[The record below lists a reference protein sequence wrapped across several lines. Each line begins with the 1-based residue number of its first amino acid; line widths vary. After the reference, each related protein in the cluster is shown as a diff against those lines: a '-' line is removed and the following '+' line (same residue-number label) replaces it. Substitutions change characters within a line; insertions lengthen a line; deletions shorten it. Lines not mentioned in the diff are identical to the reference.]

1 MSAGAAGLTR
11 HPGDA
16 PIRAVH
22 FDRGTRTLRVELESG
37 TVYDYAD
44 VPERVYDELARA
56 PSRDS
61 YFRENVRDEFIGS
74 RVGEVDLAEMAH
86 ERREDSMFGAPLAE
100 RTSDPADFPSE
111 DEPRDDAK
119 HRASRH
125 TWVVDV
131 VEDEAAAV
139 EVDGRRVTPIPRW
152 LLPTD
157 ARDGD
162 VLRVI
167 HSRSASRSTFTIEVD
182 HDATRLAYERS
193 AEQLRNAPPGGS
205 GDIDLNA

>member
-1 MSAGAAGLTR
+1 MTR

-100 RTSDPADFPSE
+100 RTSDPADLPAGE
-111 DEPRDDAK
+111 DPDADTER
-119 HRASRH
+119 RASRH

-131 VEDEAAAV
+131 IEDDAAAV

-152 LLPTD
+152 LLPAD
-157 ARDGD
+157 AKDGD
-162 VLRVI
+162 VLQVT
-167 HSRSASRSTFTIEVD
+167 HTRSASRSTFTIAVD

-193 AEQLRNAPPGGS
+193 AEQLRDTPPGGS
-205 GDIDLNA
+205 GDVDLNA

>member
-1 MSAGAAGLTR
+1 MSAGATGMTR
-11 HPGDA
+11 HPDDA
-16 PIRAVH
+16 PVRAVH

-37 TVYDYAD
+37 AVYDYAD
-44 VPERVYDELARA
+44 VPERVYDDLARA

-100 RTSDPADFPSE
+100 RTSDPADLLAPGE
-111 DEPRDDAK
+111 VRADPQR
-119 HRASRH
+119 RASHH
-125 TWVVDV
+125 TWVVNV
-131 VEDEAAAV
+131 IEDDAAAV
-139 EVDGRRVTPIPRW
+139 EVDGQRVTPIPRW
-152 LLPTD
+152 LLPTN
-157 ARDGD
+157 AKDGD
-162 VLRVI
+162 VLRVA
-167 HSRSASRSTFTIEVD
+167 HTRSASRSIFTIEVD
-182 HDATRLAYERS
+182 HDATRLAYQRS

>member
-1 MSAGAAGLTR
+1 MTR
-11 HPGDA
+11 HPNDA

-22 FDRGTRTLRVELESG
+22 FDRATRTLRVEFESG
-37 TVYDYAD
+37 AVYDYAD
-44 VPERVYDELARA
+44 VPERVYEDLARA
-56 PSRDS
+56 PARDS

-100 RTSDPADFPSE
+100 RTSDPADVPIAGEPSSAL
-111 DEPRDDAK
+111 DRHPSY
-119 HRASRH
+119 HR
-125 TWVVDV
+125 WVVDV
-131 VEDEAAAV
+131 IEDDAAAV
-139 EVDGRRVTPIPRW
+139 EVDGQRVTPIPRW
-152 LLPTD
+152 LLPTN
-157 ARDGD
+157 AKDGD
-162 VLRVI
+162 VLRVT

-182 HDATRLAYERS
+182 RDATRLSYERS

>member
-1 MSAGAAGLTR
+1 MTR
-11 HPGDA
+11 YPDDA

-37 TVYDYAD
+37 AVYDYAD
-44 VPERVYDELARA
+44 VPDSVYDELAHTFD
-56 PSRDS
+56 RDT
-61 YFRENVRDEFIGS
+61 YFRQNVRNEFIGS

-100 RTSDPADFPSE
+100 RTSSPADLPGAYEPPGDARHRPS
-111 DEPRDDAK
+111 
-119 HRASRH
+119 HH

-131 VEDEAAAV
+131 IEDDAAAV

-157 ARDGD
+157 AKDGD
-162 VLRVI
+162 VLRVT
-167 HSRSASRSTFTIEVD
+167 HTRSASRSTFTIDVD

-193 AEQLRNAPPGGS
+193 ADQLQDAPPSGS

>member
-1 MSAGAAGLTR
+1 
-11 HPGDA
+11 
-16 PIRAVH
+16 
-22 FDRGTRTLRVELESG
+22 
-37 TVYDYAD
+37 
-44 VPERVYDELARA
+44 
-56 PSRDS
+56 
-61 YFRENVRDEFIGS
+61 
-74 RVGEVDLAEMAH
+74 MAH

-131 VEDEAAAV
+131 IEDEAAAV